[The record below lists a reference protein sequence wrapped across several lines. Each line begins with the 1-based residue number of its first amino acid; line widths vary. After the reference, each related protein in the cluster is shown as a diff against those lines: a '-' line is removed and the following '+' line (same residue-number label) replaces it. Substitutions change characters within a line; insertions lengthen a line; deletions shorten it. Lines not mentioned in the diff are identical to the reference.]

1 MEAALLELFTAATWT
16 GIVSADSLER
26 VGKRKERI
34 GKEQAGISR
43 RGGPPHL
50 IPLGRIRESVPAR
63 ELANCILERLD
74 PVVMETYHA
83 LGIGQGAP

>member
-34 GKEQAGISR
+34 GKEQAGIPRTWWPAAPDPAWPHPRKRTSSR
-43 RGGPPHL
+43 
-50 IPLGRIRESVPAR
+50 AR
-63 ELANCILERLD
+63 QLH
-74 PVVMETYHA
+74 P
-83 LGIGQGAP
+83 

>member
-34 GKEQAGISR
+34 GKEQAGIPRS
-43 RGGPPHL
+43 GGPPL
-50 IPLGRIRESVPAR
+50 RIPLGRIRESVPAR
-63 ELANCILERLD
+63 ELANGILERPD
-74 PVVMETYHA
+74 PVAMETYHA
-83 LGIGQGAP
+83 LGIGQGAL